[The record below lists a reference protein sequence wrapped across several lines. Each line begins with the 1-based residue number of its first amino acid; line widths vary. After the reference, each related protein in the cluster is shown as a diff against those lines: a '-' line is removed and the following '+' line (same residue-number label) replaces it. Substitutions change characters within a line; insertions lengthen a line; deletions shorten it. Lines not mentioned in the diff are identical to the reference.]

1 MEITQ
6 TEINEVVNG
15 LLYMPEGH
23 GLSFPNPTEHLAFQE
38 LTYDPAAV
46 DDESLN
52 FKFLMAA
59 IDLAK
64 DGAVDFILGFSAD
77 LKRVILAV
85 KNPEGKFQAF
95 TAHQQAAIFTEYFL
109 TRPEQ
114 QSNGERLIVRS
125 LLLSN
130 QIDNI
135 VKKNEGRIAYS
146 HAGYESLRK
155 VMGAHDQNSV
165 IAMDDRNTLIVD
177 GDVTNNALQLLEMLS
192 QIVLNLKSQDHTLL
206 DKHISIQCRYNLYG
220 EKTFN
225 IPAESKKMFD
235 KYRTNPPQDLIHDE
249 LILITD
255 YKKKVFSNLLT
266 GRKGTV
272 ELEQMNLVQLD
283 YSSGLRISVEYVEEQ
298 NKLILHLSNYT
309 HCYDK
314 SRFAESRKTVHDR
327 LLKTVVSL
335 GKM

>member
-1 MEITQ
+1 MEITD
-6 TEINEVVNG
+6 TEINKVING
-15 LLYMPEGH
+15 LLYMPEKH
-23 GLSFPNPTEHLAFQE
+23 GLHFPQPTDQLAFRE
-38 LTYDPAAV
+38 LTYNPAEV

-52 FKFLMAA
+52 FKFLMPA
-59 IDLAK
+59 IEAVK
-64 DGAVDFILGFSAD
+64 DESVEFIFGFSTD
-77 LKRVILAV
+77 LKRVIVGV

-95 TAHQQAAIFTEYFL
+95 TAHQQAALFAEYFL
-109 TRPEQ
+109 TRPAQGDER
-114 QSNGERLIVRS
+114 ERLVIKS

-130 QIDNI
+130 QIDSV

-146 HAGYESLRK
+146 HAGYENLRNA
-155 VMGAHDQNSV
+155 MAAQEQRAV
-165 IAMDDRNTLIVD
+165 IAFDDRNTVILD
-177 GDVTNNALQLLEMLS
+177 GDVAQNALLLWEMLS
-192 QIVLNLKSQDHTLL
+192 EIVLNLKAQEQNLL

-225 IPAESKKMFD
+225 IPAESKKAFD

-266 GRKGTV
+266 GRKGAT

-283 YSSGLRISVEYVEEQ
+283 YSSGLRISVEYEEEQ

-309 HCYDK
+309 HCYDR
-314 SRFAESRKTVHDR
+314 SRFAESRKAVHDK
-327 LLKTVVSL
+327 LLKTVVAL